1 MRHARALALTL
12 VALGSSAALADVLP
26 GPGPGPAPVRP
37 VRPIAPVPPQAQ
49 AQANRDPVALARRDP
64 VVARQLAAARGGDGQ
79 TGPQRDETAVQ
90 VALGG
95 QCGFAGCSSSTLV
108 VFTFRSKGANT
119 ATQSV
124 LALVGCGP
132 VGDSC
137 KVQLAE
143 VRPLASAQR

>member
-1 MRHARALALTL
+1 MKRYLLALAL
-12 VALGSSAALADVLP
+12 AFLGSAGAFADVLP
-26 GPGPGPAPVRP
+26 GPGPEQRPRPVKP
-37 VRPIAPVPPQAQ
+37 VRPIAPVP

-64 VVARQLAAARGGDGQ
+64 MVARQLAAARGGDPQ

-95 QCGFAGCSSSTLV
+95 QCGFAGCSSTTLV

-124 LALVGCGP
+124 LALVSCGP

-137 KVQLAE
+137 KVEPAE
-143 VRPLASAQR
+143 VRALASVQR